1 MHKNLTKDGY
11 IHVLTYAIKNT
22 FFCLKQLS
30 PLKYET
36 IFRVTDC

>member
-22 FFCLKQLS
+22 FFLFK
-30 PLKYET
+30 T
-36 IFRVTDC
+36 IVAFEI